1 LTTNLE
7 LFVTTALIALAS
19 AVVSALIGYPIGN
32 WLASVSKSYRRFV
45 SAVIVVP
52 FLLPPFLVGLALL
65 PLQSP
70 DIDSRFGIL
79 WIIGA
84 HVLMNAGFMARIISA
99 NQVPSDQVEAAS
111 LDGAGRLSTRIF
123 VELPQQ
129 LGGMLSAGLLVALY
143 SATSYGLVLTLG
155 QGKVQTLETEIAT
168 AALRDLDFNS
178 ALVLALLQT
187 ALTLCFFY
195 LARSIGAEPTS
206 LFGEQVP
213 ASNGSRL
220 GWILGTLLLAAIGF
234 VFIQVFYRAATLGP
248 GLVQNVQN
256 LGGKGAR
263 DLLNISVMDASINS
277 LRNLVVAALIALP
290 IAWLIAGRRKTS
302 FAVLLPIG
310 ISPVVFGLVFL
321 ILSGYLPSGVRGS
334 WLLVPMVQSLFL
346 IPLSYQVLRPARQAV
361 SLEIKDAARLD
372 GAVGWQMFSQVEAP
386 LVRKPL
392 AIAGAFV
399 ALGSLGEFG
408 AASFLAYGSEATL
421 PLVLFRLIA
430 RPGAENFGM
439 AMAAA
444 SLFVLIAFVV
454 VWFISRESRTELQ
467 DR

>member
-32 WLASVSKSYRRFV
+32 WLASTGRRTRRFI
-45 SAVIVVP
+45 SAAIVVP
-52 FLLPPFLVGLALL
+52 FLLPPFLIGLALL
-65 PLQSP
+65 PLQGDDFNST
-70 DIDSRFGIL
+70 SGIL
-79 WIIGA
+79 WIVGA
-84 HVLMNAGFMARIISA
+84 HVLMNAGFMARVIAA
-99 NQVPSDQVEAAS
+99 NQIPADQLEAAS
-111 LDGAGRLSTRIF
+111 LDGAGKYRKRVSI
-123 VELPQQ
+123 ELPQQ

-155 QGKVQTLETEIAT
+155 QGKVRTLETAIAT
-168 AALRDLDFNS
+168 SALRDLDLNA

-187 ALTLCFFY
+187 ALTLCFFN

-206 LFGEQVP
+206 LFGEEESSP
-213 ASNGSRL
+213 TGSKL
-220 GWILGTLLLAAIGF
+220 GALLGAALIGAIGF
-234 VFIQVFYRAATLGP
+234 VFIGVFYRAATLGP
-248 GLVQNVQN
+248 GLVVNFQN
-256 LGGKGAR
+256 LAGQGSR
-263 DLLNISVMDASINS
+263 DLLNISVLDASINS

-290 IAWLIAGRRKTS
+290 VAWLIAGRKKTS

-321 ILSGYLPSGVRGS
+321 VLSGYLPSGMSGS
-334 WLLVPMVQSLFL
+334 WLLVPLVQSLFL
-346 IPLSYQVLRPARQAV
+346 IPLSYQVLRPARQGV
-361 SLEIKDAARLD
+361 SLEIKDAALLD
-372 GAVGWQMFSQVEAP
+372 GAIGWQMFSQVEAP

-392 AIAGAFV
+392 AIAAAFV

-408 AASFLAYGSEATL
+408 AASFLAFGSEATL

-430 RPGAENFGM
+430 RPGAENLGM

-444 SLFVLIAFVV
+444 SLFILLAFVV
-454 VWFISRESRTELQ
+454 VWFISRDSRTERQ
-467 DR
+467 ES